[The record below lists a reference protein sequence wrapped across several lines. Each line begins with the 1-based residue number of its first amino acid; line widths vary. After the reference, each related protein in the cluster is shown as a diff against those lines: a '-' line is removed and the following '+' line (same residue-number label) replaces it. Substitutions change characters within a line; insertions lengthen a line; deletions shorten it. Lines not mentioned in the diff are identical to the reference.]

1 MMEVYTEEEED
12 KVSINKVF
20 KPVIA
25 KSVKIIAIHQL
36 TNERAN

>member
-1 MMEVYTEEEED
+1 MMGVYTEEED

-25 KSVKIIAIHQL
+25 KSVKITAIHQL
-36 TNERAN
+36 TNE